1 MCLLLLVVGIIL
13 VTYKQLLVSK
23 RLGVSGAAIE
33 VINGRW
39 TMHIFGMRSDSA
51 TARLAGA
58 LPNTSLFGLWFVLF
72 PLWVKYKLSG
82 TLFLYPRVPEEGSES
97 LADMMVARTLYF
109 DRIIERV
116 TADVDQFV
124 VLGTGYDTRCYSELM
139 RKGIRCFE
147 VDQVVTQQQK
157 TARFERAGVD
167 VAHVAFVEVDFSR
180 DDLFDTLQA
189 RGHDTTKRTLFL
201 LEGVT
206 LYLSEEAVRKT
217 LRDVRACA
225 STGSVVLADVYAG
238 LMIKQMKSAAKH
250 MGKPVDFSSP
260 FATDFDA
267 ELSGFLGSEGL
278 AIGET
283 YFLGKTH
290 DNGPYGAVV
299 EMRT

>member
-1 MCLLLLVVGIIL
+1 
-13 VTYKQLLVSK
+13 
-23 RLGVSGAAIE
+23 
-33 VINGRW
+33 
-39 TMHIFGMRSDSA
+39 
-51 TARLAGA
+51 
-58 LPNTSLFGLWFVLF
+58 
-72 PLWVKYKLSG
+72 
-82 TLFLYPRVPEEGSES
+82 
-97 LADMMVARTLYF
+97 MMVARTLYF

-116 TADVDQFV
+116 AADVDQFV
-124 VLGTGYDTRCYSELM
+124 VLGAGYDTRCYSELM

-147 VDQVVTQQQK
+147 VDQVVTQQHK
-157 TARFERAGVD
+157 TASLERAGVD

-180 DDLFDTLQA
+180 DDLFDKLQA
-189 RGHDTTKRTLFL
+189 RGYDTTKRTLFL
-201 LEGVT
+201 WEGVT

-225 STGSVVLADVYAG
+225 STGSVVLADVYADR
-238 LMIKQMKSAAKH
+238 MMKQMKSAAKIH
-250 MGKPVDFSSP
+250 GESVDFSLP

-290 DNGPYGAVV
+290 DKGPYLAVV